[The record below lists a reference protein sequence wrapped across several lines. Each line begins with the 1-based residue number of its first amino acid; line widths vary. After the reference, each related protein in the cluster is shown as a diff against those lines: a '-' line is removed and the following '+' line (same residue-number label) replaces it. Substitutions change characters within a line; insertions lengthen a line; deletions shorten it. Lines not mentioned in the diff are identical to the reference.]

1 MAKDDLKI
9 IEQPVVDDE
18 LIIIPDLN
26 KAYEARKPQPS
37 TTSQPK
43 VDLGLD
49 LEILP
54 IKGAERSLGDDELF
68 RKIDEDVF
76 YRPTDAEL
84 DKFLEYKKRN
94 PNSSVDFIKGAWD
107 AGWGVLG
114 ELGAG
119 AKAIASEPLK
129 SLDFFTAEG
138 WERKSANISEGFAR
152 ATWDLGV
159 LGREFNELFG
169 RLRDDEL
176 REEMQDMKL
185 RQSNPDWK
193 PKGFMGGESQLT
205 SEQKEKMRT
214 TFATSYIKSRI
225 KDDLEDIADTTNN
238 FQDSDDIIK
247 KQFKRKGLAYIE
259 GADLKRDYT
268 TANYI
273 DNVLSDKTKQNWIK
287 DFPSWIKGRERDRWR
302 KSRYLLKVAERARA
316 GDQTVLGEFF
326 GKEFDE
332 KFRKIVNPQVATLL
346 SYAGGPPEIAAA
358 TATKIPR
365 KALTAGT
372 KMEALKS
379 AGNVVFD
386 PLQVAPTVSG
396 RVAEGAGKAAKYTGE
411 KLEKFGEYV
420 TETPARAATVGGL
433 LGAAA
438 ARDLSSIPYGAA
450 AGVIEQRVGVIPLA
464 GKALQ
469 RTGEAAQAI
478 GEVVGRPGGTEGIL
492 KAASRVAPSE
502 ETAKKLNQLS
512 VLDPAINLVSDL
524 SKGAGAGAFTGL
536 ALTLPSEDAQ
546 KIGGGF
552 GGGLA
557 GGFTGAGA
565 TRFLSKGALL
575 KAQQLNDWEQ
585 FRKRLSPKQIESIKK
600 YAPDIG
606 KMGQVMNQIRMI
618 EGAITPE
625 GRGNVDYDFL
635 SPAEFEKRFG
645 AARGVVVSGN
655 RVKPEI
661 IINTGWQGPNS
672 MFHEAWHAM
681 KKFAG
686 TLEEVKVAGEGKQE
700 VPVLK
705 PYLEKVQ
712 TLLFGQELNG
722 KQVVKGLFDKE
733 TILGD
738 FAEQYTK
745 EMTPEQIKTWEQQFS
760 QDPVTKEKFTP
771 EQAEQNKLNYL
782 MEELEAESF
791 RYLMSG
797 SDPRGIASGQRGLK
811 QLFIDHMLLSEHSK
825 TLRGMKKALS
835 SVGIT
840 FKGSGQPS
848 DIFFQKDKKGRYKGL
863 TNSPELNAALRDYVR
878 AWEGLQ
884 YRTRYIDEVDPS
896 GFQIGGKGVAGSKVV
911 EFQLKKAENDFLRN
925 HFRSSDIIKKDED
938 GEVLKMPDGSIK
950 LLNEGQIR
958 KLQENRANLIKEAL
972 ENTEDPNGMTPEV
985 HKDGEVSF
993 KGVPTA
999 RQLDAIDKIPN
1010 NILTPNQKQIIR
1022 EVSTMMSDDPG
1033 APLQFLYNAAIG
1045 KGKRYSSSLSSSH
1058 RVAVP
1063 LGFHASKAQNFYFT
1077 ALDLG
1082 AYHNKLKAWADDSK
1096 KALHKGGHKMELWDK
1111 DVKSFEAD
1119 LFKYLE
1125 NHKKGIEG
1133 ETGLDP
1139 DPKVAEQKRNV
1150 LNDFFNINKGEEGE
1164 GNFNPIAAAR
1174 RATDPKTGKQ
1184 KKRAY
1189 QSLENLIRS
1198 YRLDRVLDEEFGKS
1212 LSYSLG
1218 KRVPMKSQRDFY
1230 EKQLENFMTLPK
1242 GEEGARFMPPPAPT
1256 TPQFKRFFEGSKVV
1270 DSKGEPLVV
1279 YSGHGNTEL
1288 YGTKYNKNKGTS
1300 GGFYATEDPS
1310 VASSYARGK
1319 IGDREFY
1326 EDGSEYRF
1334 LNKSGNYNKK
1344 IWQIELTP
1352 EQQAKA
1358 KKFLKEEAGLD
1369 VDKYWEENARY
1380 DREANRARLTG
1391 GVRRLSN
1398 VFKFMESMGDTAL
1411 RSTNETVKF
1420 EDKNPSDPNVRAMQ
1434 DLENQGTTRFED
1446 LLNEIGLKWNAFDR
1460 KQPGVFPLYLSIKN
1474 PLDANKPFPED
1485 VLTALKKSASRER
1498 PKLEGEYWTK
1508 DLSMKEFVNEIEKG
1522 SEYWSTQVPTKA
1534 KKIFQEFGY
1543 DGIKELGNKKGD
1555 GERQTNWIAFEPE
1568 QIKSTLNRGEF
1579 SPENP
1584 DIRFMP
1590 SPAEGYKINRTDS
1603 DIKTFDKSVR
1613 SQLPSFIDR
1622 NNNPK
1627 FTEKVDREG
1636 YDRSFHLNLLADR
1649 VLNEYFNN
1657 EPDLRVHSNVVK
1669 AQGGEKAAQE
1679 YYSTQAFKDYQGI
1692 GYNEAAKNKELMYP
1706 EIKSLFADFFT
1717 SLPEGMKGLDARTGK
1732 EINPVQVSL
1741 DFFGKGEVR
1750 PIDNILDDIS
1760 NLVTSLDPRRSRLSR
1775 DVLGLADIARE
1786 AGADVSQG
1794 VIDKLY
1800 KKAEGMTKAEANEA
1814 NAKVMSKFPEFFDK
1828 QQSPKGVDVYKKI
1841 DPDQDARFMPAP
1853 TFFSKA
1859 ERAVEGAK
1867 AGIFNKEGLATVDQ
1881 AKALL
1886 QKNAPQTELEW
1897 SGVLDYLDLQKE
1909 QGGKVSK
1916 DDLLN
1921 YIKSNGVEIEEVIRG
1936 EGEQEKTVFRADENI
1951 GGGPATLPGGENYRE
1966 LVLKLPEGSLKEGE
1980 SEYFPTPSGHRFPE
1994 DNILAHIR
2002 FTERTDADGKKMLFL
2017 EEVQSDWNIEGRE
2030 RGFNKPR
2037 SAKATRELGKLEEE
2051 KRQLVNKYGS
2061 FNHPE
2066 IIAIDTKIRDFEFEN
2081 QPTITGAPDMPYK
2094 GSKWEDLTMKRMI
2107 RYAADNGYDRLGW
2120 ITGKDTAERYNLSK
2134 KVNDL
2139 YFNKN
2144 EDNTYDVKV
2153 NTVEGEE
2160 VDVGTGLTADKLKDF
2175 IGKDIANKIVN
2186 TELGTLPITELE
2198 SRTGDRGRPKKTYW
2212 NTLSGEDLNIGA
2224 QWAKNLYDKSLP
2236 SKAKKITKKKGA
2248 VGRTRLGE
2256 GNIKKDFSNELK
2268 EAKEDLFSNQ
2278 KEIDL
2283 NQKNL
2288 EFIEKYLADGNP
2300 ETLTLQ
2306 GEYSTA
2312 EAKLNYAQQNKRTLL
2327 RKVTDI
2333 EEKIKK
2339 LPKKSPEANYV
2350 DITPEVKEI
2359 AEEGFS
2365 YFMPAGRAGS
2375 GSAPMQTGSPQ
2386 PPSAGVFMPK
2396 VKLTEEE
2403 KEESKRILEKL

>member
-26 KAYEARKPQPS
+26 KAYKARRPQPS

-49 LEILP
+49 LEIFP
-54 IKGAERSLGDDELF
+54 IQGAERSLGDDELF
-68 RKIDEDVF
+68 RKIESDLEYV
-76 YRPTDAEL
+76 PNDAEL
-84 DKFLEYKKRN
+84 DKFLKNKKQN

-114 ELGAG
+114 ELGLG
-119 AKAIASEPLK
+119 AKAIASDPIK

-138 WERKSANISEGFAR
+138 WERKAANISEGFAR

-159 LGREFNELFG
+159 LGREFNEMFG

-185 RQSNPDWK
+185 RQSNPDWR
-193 PKGFMGGESQLT
+193 PDGFMGGESYLT
-205 SEQKEKMRT
+205 KEEKEKMRT
-214 TFATSYIKSRI
+214 TFSTSYIKSRI

-238 FQDSDDIIK
+238 FQDSADIIK
-247 KQFKRKGLAYIE
+247 KQFKRKGLAYVE
-259 GADLKRDYT
+259 GADKRDYT
-268 TANYI
+268 TSNYI
-273 DNVLSDKTKQNWIK
+273 DNVLSDKTKQNWVK
-287 DFPSWIKGRERDRWR
+287 DFPDWIKGRERDRWR
-302 KSRYLLKVAERARA
+302 KSRYLLKVAERARR
-316 GDQTVLGEFF
+316 GDQTILGEFF

-332 KFRKIVNPQVATLL
+332 KFRKIVNPQVATLI

-358 TATKIPR
+358 TATRIPR
-365 KALTAGT
+365 KALTAGSLVT
-372 KMEALKS
+372 
-379 AGNVVFD
+379 D
-386 PLQVAPTVSG
+386 PLQVVPTVSG
-396 RVAEGAGKAAKYTGE
+396 KVAEGAGKAAKYTGE

-450 AGVIEQRVGVIPLA
+450 AGVIEQKIGAIPLA
-464 GKALQ
+464 GRALQ

-502 ETAKKLNQLS
+502 ETAKRLNQLS

-557 GGFTGAGA
+557 GGFVGAGS

-606 KMGQVMNQIRMI
+606 QMGQVMNQIRMI

-760 QDPVTKEKFTP
+760 QDPVTKEKFTS

-797 SDPRGIASGQRGLK
+797 SDPRGIVSGQRSLK
-811 QLFIDHMLLSEHSK
+811 QKFIDHMLLSEHSK

-925 HFRSSDIIKKDED
+925 HFRSSDIIEKNED
-938 GEVLKMPDGSIK
+938 GEVLKMPDGSLS

-958 KLQENRANLIKEAL
+958 KLQEDRSSLIREAL
-972 ENTEDPNGMTPEV
+972 ERTEDPNGMIPEV
-985 HKDGEVSF
+985 HKDGGVSF

-1010 NILTPNQKQIIR
+1010 KILTPNQKQVIR

-1096 KALHKGGHKMELWDK
+1096 KALHKGGHKMELWNK

-1139 DPKVAEQKRNV
+1139 DLKVAEQKRNV

-1189 QSLENLIRS
+1189 QGLENLIRS

-1218 KRVPMKSQRDFY
+1218 KRVPMKSQKDFY

-1242 GEEGARFMPPPAPT
+1242 GEEGARFMPPPA
-1256 TPQFKRFFEGSKVV
+1256 EGAF
-1270 DSKGEPLVV
+1270 
-1279 YSGHGNTEL
+1279 N
-1288 YGTKYNKNKGTS
+1288 
-1300 GGFYATEDPS
+1300 
-1310 VASSYARGK
+1310 
-1319 IGDREFY
+1319 
-1326 EDGSEYRF
+1326 
-1334 LNKSGNYNKK
+1334 
-1344 IWQIELTP
+1344 
-1352 EQQAKA
+1352 KA
-1358 KKFLKEEAGLD
+1358 KETFGTTKNQLEAGFILPDGEMLD
-1369 VDKYWEENARY
+1369 FSGRHEGADERDVAGKRYSDHREISQTGVEMTQFINSGAVRIDARSGLI
-1380 DREANRARLTG
+1380 EIGKEPTASQ
-1391 GVRRLSN
+1391 LSQIR
-1398 VFKFMESMGDTAL
+1398 KII
-1411 RSTNETVKF
+1411 
-1420 EDKNPSDPNVRAMQ
+1420 EDKNSEVYIDLQ
-1434 DLENQGTTRFED
+1434 DLNRRDVAEQDTTIEPEAGTDPKRV
-1446 LLNEIGLKWNAFDR
+1446 IGLIRRFYGGGDISNA
-1460 KQPGVFPLYLSIKN
+1460 V
-1474 PLDANKPFPED
+1474 
-1485 VLTALKKSASRER
+1485 
-1498 PKLEGEYWTK
+1498 
-1508 DLSMKEFVNEIEKG
+1508 
-1522 SEYWSTQVPTKA
+1522 
-1534 KKIFQEFGY
+1534 
-1543 DGIKELGNKKGD
+1543 
-1555 GERQTNWIAFEPE
+1555 
-1568 QIKSTLNRGEF
+1568 
-1579 SPENP
+1579 
-1584 DIRFMP
+1584 RFMP
-1590 SPAEGYKINRTDS
+1590 APAKNPFDYFNPEPASKKHIDYLKTDS
-1603 DIKTFDKSVR
+1603 FFPGVTDYLVERLSEIVPGKNISYSR
-1613 SQLPSFIDR
+1613 S
-1622 NNNPK
+1622 
-1627 FTEKVDREG
+1627 
-1636 YDRSFHLNLLADR
+1636 
-1649 VLNEYFNN
+1649 
-1657 EPDLRVHSNVVK
+1657 
-1669 AQGGEKAAQE
+1669 
-1679 YYSTQAFKDYQGI
+1679 STD
-1692 GYNEAAKNKELMYP
+1692 
-1706 EIKSLFADFFT
+1706 
-1717 SLPEGMKGLDARTGK
+1717 
-1732 EINPVQVSL
+1732 
-1741 DFFGKGEVR
+1741 FGKSEYIGVGDVMPR
-1750 PIDNILDDIS
+1750 QFRIS
-1760 NLVTSLDPRRSRLSR
+1760 DHST
-1775 DVLGLADIARE
+1775 G
-1786 AGADVSQG
+1786 QG
-1794 VIDKLY
+1794 RMQDHFHF
-1800 KKAEGMTKAEANEA
+1800 GPDSTKAEID
-1814 NAKVMSKFPEFFDK
+1814 AKLERYNN
-1828 QQSPKGVDVYKKI
+1828 Q
-1841 DPDQDARFMPAP
+1841 PDYLKFMPAP

-1867 AGIFNKEGLATVDQ
+1867 SGIFNKEGLATIDQ
-1881 AKALL
+1881 AKALFVTDKKG
-1886 QKNAPQTELEW
+1886 QQEFKVPEAELEW

-1909 QGGKVSK
+1909 QGNKVSK

-1921 YIKSNGVEIEEVIRG
+1921 YIKSNGVEIEEVMRG
-1936 EGEQEKTVFRADENI
+1936 EKEQQVKKYREKYEASVTFINVPRAEAPYNTGRQPVKNKPKESFDAKARDVNNNKQDFSITQNVVDGEYIYTITRKSDNQNIPLDAPAGEQSLLQVEKAIQSSMKNEFSDDSDTITTTKIINNPTVFRADENI

-1966 LVLKLPEGSLKEGE
+1966 LVLKLPEGSLKGGE

-2017 EEVQSDWNIEGRE
+2017 EEVQSDWNIAGRE
-2030 RGFNKPR
+2030 SGFNKPR
-2037 SAKATRELGKLEEE
+2037 SAKATRELRKLEEE
-2051 KRQLVNKYGS
+2051 KGS
-2061 FNHPE
+2061 
-2066 IIAIDTKIRDFEFEN
+2066 
-2081 QPTITGAPDMPYK
+2081 
-2094 GSKWEDLTMKRMI
+2094 
-2107 RYAADNGYDRLGW
+2107 
-2120 ITGKDTAERYNLSK
+2120 
-2134 KVNDL
+2134 
-2139 YFNKN
+2139 
-2144 EDNTYDVKV
+2144 
-2153 NTVEGEE
+2153 
-2160 VDVGTGLTADKLKDF
+2160 
-2175 IGKDIANKIVN
+2175 
-2186 TELGTLPITELE
+2186 
-2198 SRTGDRGRPKKTYW
+2198 
-2212 NTLSGEDLNIGA
+2212 
-2224 QWAKNLYDKSLP
+2224 
-2236 SKAKKITKKKGA
+2236 
-2248 VGRTRLGE
+2248 
-2256 GNIKKDFSNELK
+2256 
-2268 EAKEDLFSNQ
+2268 
-2278 KEIDL
+2278 
-2283 NQKNL
+2283 
-2288 EFIEKYLADGNP
+2288 
-2300 ETLTLQ
+2300 
-2306 GEYSTA
+2306 
-2312 EAKLNYAQQNKRTLL
+2312 
-2327 RKVTDI
+2327 
-2333 EEKIKK
+2333 
-2339 LPKKSPEANYV
+2339 
-2350 DITPEVKEI
+2350 
-2359 AEEGFS
+2359 
-2365 YFMPAGRAGS
+2365 
-2375 GSAPMQTGSPQ
+2375 
-2386 PPSAGVFMPK
+2386 
-2396 VKLTEEE
+2396 
-2403 KEESKRILEKL
+2403 

>member
-26 KAYEARKPQPS
+26 KAYKARRPQPS

-43 VDLGLD
+43 ADLGLD
-49 LEILP
+49 LEIFP
-54 IKGAERSLGDDELF
+54 IQGAERSLGDDELF
-68 RKIDEDVF
+68 RKIESDLE
-76 YRPTDAEL
+76 YTPTDAEL
-84 DKFLEYKKRN
+84 DKFLKYKKRN

-119 AKAIASEPLK
+119 AKAIASDPLK

-138 WERKSANISEGFAR
+138 WERKAANISEGFAR

-159 LGREFNELFG
+159 LGREFNEMFG

-193 PKGFMGGESQLT
+193 PDGFMGGESYL
-205 SEQKEKMRT
+205 SKEEKEKMRT

-238 FQDSDDIIK
+238 FQDSEDIIK
-247 KQFKRKGLAYIE
+247 KQFKRKGLAYVE
-259 GADLKRDYT
+259 GADKRDYT

-273 DNVLSDKTKQNWIK
+273 DTILSDKTKQDWIK
-287 DFPSWIKGRERDRWR
+287 DFPDWIKGRERDRWR
-302 KSRYLLKVAERARA
+302 KSRYLLKVAERARR
-316 GDQTVLGEFF
+316 GDQTILGEFF

-332 KFRKIVNPQVATLL
+332 KFRKVVNPQIATLW

-358 TATKIPR
+358 TATRIPR
-365 KALTAGT
+365 KALTAGSLVT
-372 KMEALKS
+372 
-379 AGNVVFD
+379 D

-396 RVAEGAGKAAKYTGE
+396 KIAEGTGKAAKYTGE

-438 ARDLSSIPYGAA
+438 AKDLSGVPFGAIAGAA
-450 AGVIEQRVGVIPLA
+450 EQKIGAIPLA
-464 GKALQ
+464 GRALQ

-478 GEVVGRPGGTEGIL
+478 GEVVGKPGGTEGIL

-552 GGGLA
+552 GGGLT
-557 GGFTGAGA
+557 GGFVGAGA

-585 FRKRLSPKQIESIKK
+585 FRKRLSPKQIENIKK

-606 KMGQVMNQIRMI
+606 QMGQVMNQIRMI
-618 EGAITPE
+618 EGVITPE

-722 KQVVKGLFDKE
+722 KQVVKGLFNKK

-925 HFRSSDIIKKDED
+925 HFRSSDIIEKNED
-938 GEVLKMPDGSIK
+938 GEVLKMPDGSLS

-958 KLQENRANLIKEAL
+958 KLQEDRASLIREAL
-972 ENTEDPNGMTPEV
+972 ERTEDPNGMTPEV

-999 RQLDAIDKIPN
+999 KQLDAIDKISN
-1010 NILTPNQKQIIR
+1010 KILTPNQKQIIR

-1174 RATDPKTGKQ
+1174 RAIDPKTGKQ

-1218 KRVPMKSQRDFY
+1218 KRVPMKSQKDFY

-1369 VDKYWEENARY
+1369 VEKYWEENARY

-1498 PKLEGEYWTK
+1498 PKPEGEYWTK
-1508 DLSMKEFVNEIEKG
+1508 DLSMKEFVDMIEEG
-1522 SEYWSTQVPTKA
+1522 SEFWSTQVPSKA

-1590 SPAEGYKINRTDS
+1590 APAEGYKINRTDS
-1603 DIKTFDKSVR
+1603 DIKAFDKSVR

-1909 QGGKVSK
+1909 QGNKVSK

-1921 YIKSNGVEIEEVIRG
+1921 YIKNNGVEIEEVMRDSSKGEVSIEKLDADQVGTEYKNIYKVYRADDPEG
-1936 EGEQEKTVFRADENI
+1936 SYYGSEGEILQFFDNKFTVNTPNDPRSFKVKFDTLDEAKTYLRNTTPYAEETLFKKEEKFTM
-1951 GGGPATLPGGENYRE
+1951 LPGGEYYSE
-1966 LVLKLPEGSLKEGE
+1966 LVLKLPEGSLKGGE
-1980 SEYFPTPSGHRFPE
+1980 SEYFDAPSGHRFPE

-2002 FTERTDADGKKMLFL
+2002 FTDRTDADGKKMLFL

-2081 QPTITGAPDMPYK
+2081 QPTITGVPDMPYK
-2094 GSKWEDLTMKRMI
+2094 GSKWEDLVMKRMI
-2107 RYAADNGYDRLGW
+2107 RYAADNGYERLGW
-2120 ITGKDTAERYNLSK
+2120 ITGKDTADRYNLSK
-2134 KVNDL
+2134 QVNDL

-2160 VDVGTGLTADKLKDF
+2160 VNVGTGLTADKLKDF

-2186 TELGTLPITELE
+2186 TELGTLPVTELE

-2212 NTLSGEDLNIGA
+2212 NTLSGTDLEVGA

-2248 VGRTRLGE
+2248 VGRVGIY
-2256 GNIKKDFSNELK
+2256 GS
-2268 EAKEDLFSNQ
+2268 S
-2278 KEIDL
+2278 
-2283 NQKNL
+2283 
-2288 EFIEKYLADGNP
+2288 
-2300 ETLTLQ
+2300 
-2306 GEYSTA
+2306 S
-2312 EAKLNYAQQNKRTLL
+2312 KLNGALAKNG
-2327 RKVTDI
+2327 
-2333 EEKIKK
+2333 IK
-2339 LPKKSPEANYV
+2339 PKYEANYV
-2350 DITPEVKEI
+2350 DISPEVKEI

-2365 YFMPAGRAGS
+2365 YFMPASRAGS

-2396 VKLTEEE
+2396 VKLTEDE
-2403 KEESKRILEKL
+2403 KEASKRIIENL